1 MGNYSILHFAVENND
16 KDFVNYL
23 LDKGV
28 DINAKDS
35 DDSTPLYSKMFV
47 TSDED
52 KISLLLIKRG
62 ADICIR
68 RNNGESSLELSKRHR
83 MFHPEVFDYIKQ
95 KGLDKKCNS

>member
-1 MGNYSILHFAVENND
+1 MGNYSLLHLAVENND

-23 LDKGV
+23 LDKGA

-35 DDSTPLYSKMFV
+35 DNSTPLYSKMFV
-47 TSDED
+47 TSDEE

-68 RNNGESSLELSKRHR
+68 GFNKESSLELSKRHR